1 MNKRLPRRTTAFIY
15 GVAGLFLLGVLASA
29 TVMTWQ
35 IRKNAIS
42 DSESLTMRFVS
53 GSEAALNRSLL
64 GIDMVLAA
72 QGHVLQSSTAATVAA
87 DALRPETLQLLDAVV
102 RQNLL
107 VRHIAF
113 LRQDGAVLSSS
124 DRRRD
129 QLAVQLPPDFL
140 EHVAAQPVSTLA
152 ISMPSVSQSSSQKVL
167 YFARTVR
174 LVDDSRIVAVAEV
187 PITPLTTI
195 LTQGADIKGLEV
207 TLERD
212 AGPILASVPARD
224 DLSGR
229 TILPALSEQTS
240 NGRAMRMAARL
251 SGEPAIVVARPTLH
265 RNLLIVASIP
275 LNFVLQDWRKQRM
288 FIVGVASSF
297 ALMILLVSCFA
308 HLQLRRQWRS
318 RAELLRWKATL
329 DQALE
334 SMVDGFVLLDAQD
347 RIVTWNRRFLELFP
361 RAAATIAPH
370 VPFRRIIEQAEPALP
385 DPAEGEHEL
394 ALPGGQIIVCMRS
407 RTPDGGLVCV
417 FRDVTEKRRHTAAIV
432 EGKAQLQATLDALP
446 DLLLEVGLEGRCHHF
461 HAPRAAVSLLADKD
475 PIGKL
480 VTELLPLE
488 SATEM
493 MAALEEAHAVG
504 FSRGRQ
510 FEHSDVNGPT
520 WFEISVS
527 RKYFDQEPEP
537 RFIVIL
543 RNITDTKLAVKEIEH
558 LAFYDVLTG
567 LSNRRLLL
575 QRLQSVIETNAS
587 HAWRGALL
595 FLDLDK
601 FKAVNDAHGHDMG
614 NVLLKHVAARLQA
627 NLPQGD
633 TVARLG
639 GDEFVVLLRNL
650 GTDPAAALR
659 QTAAIGE
666 ALLAELGQPYVLGT
680 QQYHGTCSMGATLFD
695 GQPQSLEALLK
706 QADIAKYYAKSAG
719 GNAMRFFEAA
729 MQATITAR
737 ATLESELRA
746 ALAGDQFLL
755 HYQSQV
761 TTKGQIVGAEA
772 LLRWQHPTRGMVP
785 PLAFIDLAEETG
797 LIVPLGLWVL
807 EAACRQ
813 LERWR
818 HQPERSDLQLAVNVS
833 ARQFR
838 EGDFVQQVREVL
850 ARTGADPT
858 RLKLELTESLLQDNV
873 TDTVEKMKSLAAM
886 GIRFSMDDFGT
897 GYSSL
902 SYMTQLPL
910 HQIKIDKSFV
920 QKLGADPKVE
930 LIVQTIIGM
939 ARNLGLEVVAE
950 GVETRQ
956 QLSFLEKHRCT
967 LCQGYLFSKPVPP
980 PEFEAQLDLVTAS

>member
-15 GVAGLFLLGVLASA
+15 GVAALFLLGILASA
-29 TVMTWQ
+29 TVMTWE

-42 DSESLTMRFVS
+42 DSESLAVRFVS

-64 GIDMVLAA
+64 SIDMVLAA
-72 QGHVLQSSTAATVAA
+72 QRQVLQSSTAASVAA
-87 DALRPETLQLLDAVV
+87 DALRPEALQLFDAVV
-102 RQNLL
+102 SQNLL
-107 VRHIAF
+107 VRYIAF
-113 LRQDGAVLSSS
+113 LRPDGAVLSSS
-124 DRRRD
+124 DRRRER
-129 QLAVQLPPDFL
+129 LAVQLPPEFL
-140 EHVAAQPVSTLA
+140 ERVAAQPVSTLA
-152 ISMPSVSQSSSQKVL
+152 ISLPSVSQSSSQKVL

-174 LVDDSRIVAVAEV
+174 LSDDSRIVAVAEV
-187 PITPLTTI
+187 PIPPLTAI

-224 DLSGR
+224 DLAGR
-229 TILPALSEQTS
+229 TVLPVLSEQTS
-240 NGRAMRMAARL
+240 HGRAMRMAARL

-288 FIVGVASSF
+288 FIVGVALTF

-318 RAELLRWKATL
+318 RDELVRSKVTL

-361 RAAATIAPH
+361 RAADRVAPS
-370 VPFRRIIEQAEPALP
+370 VPFRSAIEQAELALHS
-385 DPAEGEHEL
+385 PAEGEHAL
-394 ALPGGQIIVCMRS
+394 TLPGGQIVVCIRS
-407 RTPDGGLVCV
+407 RTPEGGLVCV

-446 DLLLEVGLEGRCHHF
+446 DVLLEVGLEGRCRLL
-461 HAPRAAVSLLADKD
+461 HASRATTSLLEDKD
-475 PIGKL
+475 PIGKML
-480 VTELLPLE
+480 TELLPLE
-488 SATEM
+488 SAREI

-510 FEHSDVNGPT
+510 FEHSGVEGPT

-527 RKYFDQEPEP
+527 RKYLDEEVDP

-543 RNITDTKLAVKEIEH
+543 RNITDTKLAVREIEH

-567 LSNRRLLL
+567 LSNRRLLQ
-575 QRLQSVIETNAS
+575 QRLQSVIESNAS
-587 HAWRGALL
+587 HASQGALL

-614 NVLLKHVAARLQA
+614 NVLLKHVAARLRA
-627 NLPQGD
+627 NLRQGD
-633 TVARLG
+633 TVARVG

-650 GTDPAAALR
+650 GTDAAMALR

-666 ALLAELGQPYVLGT
+666 ALLAELGQPYLLGT
-680 QQYHGTCSMGATLFD
+680 QVYHGTCSMGATLFD
-695 GQPQSLEALLK
+695 GQAQALEALLK

-719 GNAMRFFEAA
+719 GNAMRFFEAT

-746 ALAGDQFLL
+746 ALASDQFLL

-761 TTKGQIVGAEA
+761 TVKGKIVGAEA
-772 LLRWQHPTRGMVP
+772 LLRWRHPTRGMVP
-785 PLAFIDLAEETG
+785 PLGFIDLAEETG

-813 LERWR
+813 LERWSR
-818 HQPERSDLQLAVNVS
+818 QPGRRDLQLAVNVS

-838 EGDFVQQVREVL
+838 EGDFVQQVRGVL
-850 ARTGADPT
+850 DKTGADPT
-858 RLKLELTESLLQDNV
+858 RLKLELTESLVQDNIA
-873 TDTVEKMKSLAAM
+873 DTVEKMESLAAM

-920 QKLGADPKVE
+920 QKIGADPKVE

-939 ARNLGLEVVAE
+939 ARNLGLEIVAE
-950 GVETRQ
+950 GVETPQ
-956 QLSFLEKHRCT
+956 QLAFLEKHRCT
-967 LCQGYLFSKPVPP
+967 LCQGYLFSRPVPP
-980 PEFEAQLDLVTAS
+980 PEFEAQLDLETVH